1 MSIPR
6 LGWSSSDFCLGFLD
20 SPATNVTTIG
30 QERCVENM
38 EDVYQLVLVSAWN
51 TGCAQSPLA
60 TPGHLKAR
68 HVGKYVMGVGDS
80 TGIFSK
86 QRLSLPQDFIINTS
100 GKDSSLLYS
109 LTKLYQARSAYR
121 NIMLMT
127 TSAGG
132 EKVAY

>member
-1 MSIPR
+1 M
-6 LGWSSSDFCLGFLD
+6 
-20 SPATNVTTIG
+20 
-30 QERCVENM
+30 
-38 EDVYQLVLVSAWN
+38 VSAWN

-60 TPGHLKAR
+60 TLGHLKAR
-68 HVGKYVMGVGDS
+68 HVGKYVVRVGNS

-86 QRLSLPQDFIINTS
+86 QRLSLPRDFIINTS